1 MPNLILTAVQ
11 AINDCDA
18 VPTEADQDMAGIWK
32 DFALQEDFMPAQ
44 DSGIQSFLKENSG
57 FSVRID
63 AGNLRRVDTMLV
75 ELLLSA
81 AASWRKR
88 GLGFQLTRV
97 SEANERVLVHLGI
110 TPNLLERGHLA

>member
-1 MPNLILTAVQ
+1 
-11 AINDCDA
+11 
-18 VPTEADQDMAGIWK
+18 MAGTWK
-32 DFALQEDFMPAQ
+32 DFALQEDFMPAE
-44 DSGIQSFLKENSG
+44 DGGVQSFLKENSG

-81 AASWRKR
+81 AATWRKR

-97 SEANERVLVHLGI
+97 SDANERVLAHLGI
-110 TPNLLERGHLA
+110 TPNLLERGHLE